1 MRWTNTGHRGAAE
14 MVAVAAMWPAIGG
27 VVGRGSRPALEGA
40 SVSYLVSGREWRE
53 RRIRKSLQQSCHLHR
68 AAADLYSLCR
78 PLPLARSPPGAPN
91 RVPGA
96 SSAAPATKNP
106 PKVDN
111 GRCDPISFWVLS
123 SAQVTVR
130 TNLQPGHMI
139 DSKKTDRRIIC
150 AGWLRAAA
158 DGGLSQR
165 TCSRGAPTPTRVAAA
180 A

>member
-1 MRWTNTGHRGAAE
+1 M
-14 MVAVAAMWPAIGG
+14 
-27 VVGRGSRPALEGA
+27 
-40 SVSYLVSGREWRE
+40 SYLVSGREWRE

-68 AAADLYSLCR
+68 AAADLYCLCR

-111 GRCDPISFWVLS
+111 GRCDPISFWMPS

-139 DSKKTDRRIIC
+139 DSKRLI
-150 AGWLRAAA
+150 
-158 DGGLSQR
+158 
-165 TCSRGAPTPTRVAAA
+165 APRWDT
-180 A
+180 

>member
-1 MRWTNTGHRGAAE
+1 MRSGVLASALRYSARNVRPRGGGHTE
-14 MVAVAAMWPAIGG
+14 SSTVPN
-27 VVGRGSRPALEGA
+27 
-40 SVSYLVSGREWRE
+40 LVSGHEWRE

-111 GRCDPISFWVLS
+111 GRCDPISFWMPS

-139 DSKKTDRRIIC
+139 DSKKTDRRIMRTLRRARYVRKVASCGGCERYYGC
-150 AGWLRAAA
+150 AAW
-158 DGGLSQR
+158 
-165 TCSRGAPTPTRVAAA
+165 VAISSCAR
-180 A
+180 

>member
-1 MRWTNTGHRGAAE
+1 MYYVRECLFRCLQVSSAAVSSPNRVRCHLE
-14 MVAVAAMWPAIGG
+14 L
-27 VVGRGSRPALEGA
+27 SKLEGA

-111 GRCDPISFWVLS
+111 GRCDPISFWMPS

-139 DSKKTDRRIIC
+139 DSKRLIDAVTH
-150 AGWLRAAA
+150 AHAL
-158 DGGLSQR
+158 
-165 TCSRGAPTPTRVAAA
+165 
-180 A
+180 